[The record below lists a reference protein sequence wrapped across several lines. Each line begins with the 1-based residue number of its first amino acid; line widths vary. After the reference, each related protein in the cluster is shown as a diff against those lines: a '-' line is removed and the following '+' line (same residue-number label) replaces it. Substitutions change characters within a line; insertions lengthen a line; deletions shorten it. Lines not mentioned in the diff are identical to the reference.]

1 MFVVLFE
8 VNPASGLLDS
18 YLNFAKALRPELE
31 QIDGFIENVRYGS
44 LQREGWLLSVSS
56 WRDEKAVVRWR
67 TKANHHQ
74 AQATGRSKILG
85 DYHLRVG
92 QFTADTQL
100 PRGQELREQRLD
112 ATDVGAG
119 QLATLITARRP
130 DDWKPGASAA
140 DSAKSMGLDRD
151 SSGGL
156 VDWDI
161 YEAILTPG
169 DLILMLVWKDQ
180 AALDAFANR
189 LELTETHRV
198 RHVRIIRDYGM
209 YDRREAPQYY
219 PEVEKKHVG

>member
-1 MFVVLFE
+1 MFAVLFE

-44 LQREGWLLSVSS
+44 LRRDGWLLSVSS

-67 TKANHHQ
+67 TTANHHK
-74 AQATGRSKILG
+74 AQATGRSKIL
-85 DYHLRVG
+85 DNYHLRVG
-92 QFTADTQL
+92 QFTADNQL

-119 QLATLITARRP
+119 KLATLVTAKRP
-130 DDWKPGASAA
+130 DGWKPRSSVTDGA
-140 DSAKSMGLDRD
+140 KVMGLDRD
-151 SSGGL
+151 YGGGL

-161 YEAILTPG
+161 YEAILTPD
-169 DLILMLVWKDQ
+169 DLILMLAWKDQ
-180 AALDAFANR
+180 AALEDFENKIK
-189 LELTETHRV
+189 LPETHRI
-198 RHVRIIRDYGM
+198 RHVRIVRDYGM

-219 PEVEKKHVG
+219 PVVEKKHIV

>member
-18 YLNFAKALRPELE
+18 YLGLAKTLRPELE
-31 QIDGFIENVRYGS
+31 QVDGFIENVRYGS

-67 TKANHHQ
+67 TTANHHQ
-74 AQATGRSKILG
+74 AQATGRSRILG

-92 QFTADTQL
+92 QFVADTQL
-100 PRGQELREQRLD
+100 PPGQELREQRLD
-112 ATDVGAG
+112 TTDVGAG
-119 QLATLITARRP
+119 TLATLVTAKRP
-130 DDWKPGASAA
+130 DGWRTESSTVDI
-140 DSAKSMGLDRD
+140 AKFMGFDGH
-151 SSGGL
+151 SGDGL
-156 VDWDI
+156 VEWDI

-169 DLILMLVWKDQ
+169 DLTLMLVWKDR
-180 AALDAFANR
+180 AALDDFDSTKK
-189 LELTETHRV
+189 LPETHRI

-219 PEVEKKHVG
+219 PEIEKKHIA